1 MTTQETAG
9 PPPEQA
15 APLEVPQRALDVD
28 LAQAFSQLLFRASL
42 LQRLRDEEARA
53 ARSGQRDL
61 LGLLVDVDDALAALG
76 LDPDLVRLG
85 RSSGIEAT
93 RRRLLGK
100 LAKAGVRPMRLEG
113 LPADPV
119 LSEIVGTEVRAGLEP
134 ETVVQSV
141 VTGFFWNDEV
151 LRRAQVVVATP
162 PADPRTDPSAD
173 QPADQPADPRT
184 EPSAGPPVPD
194 GPPAPARPPAGP
206 APDAP
211 AVDPADPADP
221 EAAVPARPRKG
232 GPARSTRRRRRKR

>member
-9 PPPEQA
+9 PPPERA

-100 LAKAGVRPMRLEG
+100 LAKAGVRPMRLDG

-162 PADPRTDPSAD
+162 PAADPPADPRVDPRTDPRTDLA
-173 QPADQPADPRT
+173 ADP
-184 EPSAGPPVPD
+184 AVPE
-194 GPPAPARPPAGP
+194 GLSVPARPPAAP

-211 AVDPADPADP
+211 AADPAVPEAAAP

-232 GPARSTRRRRRKR
+232 GPARSTRRRRRKS